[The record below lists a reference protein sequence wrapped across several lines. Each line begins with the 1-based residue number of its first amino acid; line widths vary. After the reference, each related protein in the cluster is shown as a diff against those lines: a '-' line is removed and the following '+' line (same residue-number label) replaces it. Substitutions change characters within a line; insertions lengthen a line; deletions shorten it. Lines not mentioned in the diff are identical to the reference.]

1 MTIYRLLP
9 LLLMWSASLLFGQSS
24 ITGGNGASV
33 TPPHGGDSCHASAV
47 PNVNQLALLRWYGAN
62 VVNTFATGGRPN
74 GIAFDGENMWVV
86 GGPANSVSK
95 IRANDGA
102 LLGTF
107 PVGNIPGYA
116 AFDGANI
123 WVTNLLDN
131 TVSKLRASD
140 GANLGHISDRQVP
153 LGNSF

>member
-1 MTIYRLLP
+1 MKLYRLLP
-9 LLLMWSASLLFGQSS
+9 FLLMWVASLLFGQSG
-24 ITGGNGASV
+24 ITGGIGASV
-33 TPPHGGDSCHASAV
+33 TPPQVGDICHASAV

-62 VVNTFATGGRPN
+62 VVTTFATGGRPN

-86 GGPANSVSK
+86 GGPVNSVSK

-140 GANLGHISDRQVP
+140 GANLGTFP
-153 LGNSF
+153 TGKFPG